1 MEIEEDWEWLASEG
15 CLFSKPLILAFK
27 PRSQGRM
34 TELVQTHTLLKEQ
47 INWSQEDSDV
57 GRVTNEKQFCCVYR
71 PAGFYW
77 HLLLFGCVYLFIFAY
92 PFVSL

>member
-1 MEIEEDWEWLASEG
+1 
-15 CLFSKPLILAFK
+15 
-27 PRSQGRM
+27 M

-57 GRVTNEKQFCCVYR
+57 GRVMSEKQFHFVYR

-77 HLLLFGCVYLFIFAY
+77 HLLLFECMYLFIFA
-92 PFVSL
+92 